1 MSGEIR
7 KVAVI
12 GAGTMGAAI
21 AAHAANAGLEVDLLD
36 IAPSDSE
43 SNEDRNAVVKAGFD
57 RMKKAR
63 PAALMSK
70 SLVDRIRIGNL
81 DDHIERVSD
90 ADWIIEAIVEK
101 LEPKQDLMSRVEKL
115 APESAVVTSN
125 TSGIPLNQ
133 VAEGRSES
141 FRKRFLGTHFF
152 NPPRYLKL
160 MELIPTADTDPEI
173 IEKMRTFGERVLG
186 KGGVVAKDTPNFIG
200 NRLGSFAGMQAVTY
214 ALENGYG
221 IEEIDAITG
230 PLIGHPKTATFRLND
245 QVGLDIAVGVAE
257 NLVNAVPEDESLED
271 LKPHPILKQM
281 LEKNLLGNKTGAGFY
296 KRTKR
301 DGKTVFDVINL
312 DTFEHHPVEDPE
324 IPIAKEAKKQGDLG
338 ARLRFLMQKADE
350 DRHALYL
357 RDTLLP
363 YMAYASRR
371 VPEISDTLEDVDHAM
386 EWGFG
391 HEAGPFR
398 KWDLLG
404 VRETAGQMKSL
415 NIEVAP
421 WVNEM
426 LQAGNE
432 SFFKEEGGREVV
444 FSPVSKSYEPVRR
457 DPLAVKLDDL
467 REEGKEVSRNDSAS
481 LLDLGDGVLCFEIH
495 SRGNSIDGDVLE
507 LGYEALRRLENEDWT
522 GLVIGND
529 GGNFCVGANIGE
541 IATAAK
547 SGQLDEVGKT
557 VDALHGL
564 LMGFRYAA
572 KPVVAAPHGQTLG
585 GGAEIALHADR
596 IVAAGETYMG
606 LVEAGVGLIP
616 AGGGVKEMIRRN
628 LAPAIA
634 AAPSTPPLPFLQKA
648 FENIAMA
655 KVSASAVEAREIGF
669 LDEEDRI
676 VLNADHLIHTAKQE
690 VLDLANGYTPPARGK
705 NVYAAGKSAQA
716 ALDVG
721 VKTLQWGHFASEYD
735 GVVAGHLA
743 NAITGGGISLPQ
755 WVDEEYILKLEKN
768 AFLEL
773 LKNEKTQERIGAML
787 ETGKPLRN

>member
-1 MSGEIR
+1 MNEEIR

-21 AAHAANAGLEVDLLD
+21 AAHAANAGLEVELLD
-36 IAPSDSE
+36 IAPSDSDD
-43 SNEDRNAVVKAGFD
+43 NNAIVKDGFD

-70 SLVDRIRIGNL
+70 SLADRIRIGNL
-81 DDHIERVSD
+81 DDDIERVAN

-101 LEPKQDLMSRVEKL
+101 LEPKQDLMSRLEKIV
-115 APESAVVTSN
+115 PENAVITSN
-125 TSGIPLNQ
+125 TSGIPLNE
-133 VAEGRSES
+133 VAEGRSEG

-160 MELIPTADTDPEI
+160 LELIPTADTAPEVV
-173 IEKMRTFGERVLG
+173 EKMRTFGERVLG
-186 KGGVVAKDTPNFIG
+186 KGAVVAKDTPNFIG

-214 ALENGYG
+214 ALENGYSV
-221 IEEIDAITG
+221 EEVDAITG
-230 PLIGHPKTATFRLND
+230 PLIGHPKTSTFRLND

-257 NLVNAVPEDESLED
+257 NLVNAVPGDESLED
-271 LKPHPILKQM
+271 LKPHPKLKEM
-281 LEKNLLGNKTGAGFY
+281 LDKNLLGNKSGAGFY
-296 KRTKR
+296 KKNQR
-301 DGKTVFDVINL
+301 DGQRVFDVINL
-312 DTFEHHPVEDPE
+312 DTFEHHPPEEPE
-324 IPIAKEAKKQGDLG
+324 IPIAKEANKQGGLG
-338 ARLRFLMQKADE
+338 ARLRFLMQKANE

-363 YMAYASRR
+363 YMAYAARR

-391 HEAGPFR
+391 HQAGPFR

-404 VRETAGQMKSL
+404 VRETAEQMKSL
-415 NIEVAP
+415 GIEVDP
-421 WVNEM
+421 WVEEM

-432 SFFKEEGGREVV
+432 SFYKEESGREVV
-444 FSPVSKSYEPVRR
+444 YSPVSKSYEPVRQ
-457 DPLAVKLDDL
+457 DPLVIRLDDL

-481 LLDLGDGVLCFEIH
+481 LVDLGDGVLCFEIH
-495 SRGNSIDGDVLE
+495 SRGNSIDNDVVE
-507 LGYEALRRLENEDWT
+507 LGHEALRRLENEDWA
-522 GLVIGND
+522 GLVVGND
-529 GGNFCVGANIGE
+529 GSNFCVGANIGE
-541 IATAAK
+541 IIMAVM
-547 SGQLDEVGKT
+547 SDQLDEVGKL
-557 VDALHGL
+557 VDSLHGL

-628 LAPAIA
+628 VSPAIA
-634 AAPSTPPLPFLQKA
+634 AAPDSPPLPFLQKT
-648 FENIAMA
+648 FETVAMA
-655 KVSASAVEAREIGF
+655 KVATSAVEAREMGF

-676 VLNADHLIHTAKQE
+676 VLGADHVLYTAKQE
-690 VLDLANGYTPPARGK
+690 VLDLADGYTPPARGK
-705 NVYAAGKSAQA
+705 NVYAAGRSAEA
-716 ALDVG
+716 ALQVG
-721 VKTLQWGHFASEYD
+721 VKTLQWGHYASEYD
-735 GVVAGHLA
+735 GVIAGHLA
-743 NAITGGGISLPQ
+743 KAMTGGGISLPQ
-755 WVDEEYILKLEKN
+755 WVDEDYILSLEKN

-773 LKNEKTQERIGAML
+773 LQNEKTRERIGAML